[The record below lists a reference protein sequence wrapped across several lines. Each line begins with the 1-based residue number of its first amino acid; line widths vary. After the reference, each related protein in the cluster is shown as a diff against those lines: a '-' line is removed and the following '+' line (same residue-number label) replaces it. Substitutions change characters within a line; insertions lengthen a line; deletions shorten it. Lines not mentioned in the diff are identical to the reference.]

1 MERLSQRVATYHSA
15 DLGLAGVIEVYCV
28 YLCRRVELFRVQ
40 VHLPIDWKY
49 FANTATGLQDPLN
62 SVVFSSTASLW
73 QYIYVECRD
82 WAVQ

>member
-40 VHLPIDWKY
+40 VHLPID
-49 FANTATGLQDPLN
+49 
-62 SVVFSSTASLW
+62 
-73 QYIYVECRD
+73 
-82 WAVQ
+82 